1 MAKTWECENCGMK
14 MGVGY
19 EGFELFKFNKLF
31 CSRKCAETWVQD
43 PNNTD
48 VIVDALEGYDASLE
62 DEDWF

>member
-1 MAKTWECENCGMK
+1 MK